1 MRLRTLAWLLLGYG
15 VLLLV
20 ACLLLYWV
28 AALHP
33 TPHGEVIASLWQA
46 GELAQ
51 RVVLASPGARDDRI
65 DRALAQGA
73 GELVLETVVQEGGIL
88 RVPRLAFAMSLVPAR
103 DGLRAT
109 LDGKTVY
116 VTPDDL
122 LARHVYDHGFTI
134 TSISLT
140 LGSNVAQ
147 IVALLAERLAATA
160 EDVM

>member
-1 MRLRTLAWLLLGYG
+1 MRLRTLGWLLLGYG

-20 ACLLLYWV
+20 ACLLLYRV

-51 RVVLASPGARDDRI
+51 RVVRASPGARDDRI

-88 RVPRLAFAMSLVPAR
+88 CHVAGA
-103 DGLRAT
+103 GEGRA
-109 LDGKTVY
+109 
-116 VTPDDL
+116 
-122 LARHVYDHGFTI
+122 ARHPGRQ
-134 TSISLT
+134 
-140 LGSNVAQ
+140 N
-147 IVALLAERLAATA
+147 RLCHA
-160 EDVM
+160 